1 MEDNELNEEV
11 LGDVDNPPAEGA
23 PQEGAEEPSGM
34 MDNAMQERID
44 NLENRISELQSSIAI
59 IIEAG
64 ATIMEPASTD
74 EDSEDDEEP
83 YLYLEDLNYDM

>member
-23 PQEGAEEPSGM
+23 PQEGAEEPSGI
-34 MDNAMQERID
+34 DNAMQERID
-44 NLENRISELQSSIAI
+44 QLESRISDLQSSIAT

-83 YLYLEDLNYDM
+83 HLYLEDLNYDM